1 MSFAQRAFKIIGWLQ
16 ARRAFIAVIIFVLE
30 IVIGF
35 ADYWITEAAPITEL
49 HYITIALA
57 AVIYG
62 WGGVIAISL
71 VATISYYLSN
81 DFALGRPLTSFTIP
95 SIALTLGI
103 FLLVGA
109 SAMLILR
116 LLTSLNWSNLALSD
130 KLQQLQ
136 ASRARIELLVSERER
151 TRLARELHD
160 GVAKTLLGVE
170 YSAGALAQ
178 AIPENSPA
186 HDKAIF
192 IRDICHTEGQQLR
205 EVILDLR
212 QGYNEPLF
220 NLVSHYL
227 QRWQIAYNSQTHLET
242 SGSDENL
249 DSNLVY
255 EVMAI
260 LEEALE
266 NVQRH
271 SQAEQVWV
279 KIEINGEFRMEI
291 RDNGRGLEPD
301 LLAYLQEQET
311 INLPNNKKHYI
322 TQTWRGK
329 DGRPRFGMIGMI
341 ERAEWMGGT
350 LELSNAPQGGL
361 CIVVSVPL

>member
-1 MSFAQRAFKIIGWLQ
+1 MSFAQRAFKFIGWLQ
-16 ARRAFIAVIIFVLE
+16 AHRAYIAVVIFILE
-30 IVIGF
+30 VVIGF
-35 ADYWITEAAPITEL
+35 ADFWVTEAAPITEL

-57 AVIYG
+57 AVIYD
-62 WGGVIAISL
+62 WTGVFAISL
-71 VATISYYLSN
+71 VATVSFFLSN
-81 DFALGRPLTSFTIP
+81 YVAIGKTVTQLTVP
-95 SIALTLGI
+95 SIGLTLLI

-116 LLTSLNWSNLALSD
+116 LMTSLNASNLALSD

-151 TRLARELHD
+151 NRLARELHD

-178 AIPENSPA
+178 GLAENTTA
-186 HDKAIF
+186 YEKAIF
-192 IRDICHTEGQQLR
+192 IRDICHNEGQQLR

-212 QGYNEPLF
+212 QGYKEPLF
-220 NLVSHYL
+220 QLVSHYL
-227 QRWQIAYNSQTHLET
+227 QRWQIAYNSQTHLQT
-242 SGSDENL
+242 VGSDDNL
-249 DSNLVY
+249 DPNLVY

-271 SQAEQVWV
+271 SMAEQVWLN
-279 KIEINGEFRMEI
+279 IEMNGNLRMEL
-291 RDNGRGLEPD
+291 RDNGHGLEPD
-301 LLAYLQEQET
+301 LLAYLQDQDT
-311 INLPNNKKHYI
+311 ITLPDNKKHYI

-329 DGRPRFGMIGMI
+329 DGRPRFGLIGMI
-341 ERAEWMGGT
+341 ERAEWLSGT
-350 LELSNAPQGGL
+350 LELSQAPEGGL
-361 CIVVSVPL
+361 CIVVTVPL

>member
-1 MSFAQRAFKIIGWLQ
+1 LSFAQRAFKFIGWMQ
-16 ARRAFIAVIIFVLE
+16 AHKVYIVVVICILE
-30 IVIGF
+30 VVIGF
-35 ADYWITEAAPITEL
+35 SDYWITEAAPITEL

-57 AVIYG
+57 AVVYE
-62 WGGVIAISL
+62 WPGVIVISL
-71 VATISYYLSN
+71 IATVSYYLSN
-81 DFALGRPLTSFTIP
+81 YVAVGKPLSQLAIP
-95 SIALTLGI
+95 SIFLTLLI

-116 LLTSLNWSNLALSD
+116 LMNSLNLSNRNLSD

-170 YSAGALAQ
+170 YSAAALAQ
-178 AIPENSPA
+178 SLNDNKPA
-186 HDKAIF
+186 AEKASF
-192 IRDICHTEGQQLR
+192 IRDICHDEGQQLR

-212 QGYNEPLF
+212 QGYKEPLF
-220 NLVSHYL
+220 QLVSPYL
-227 QRWQIAYNSQTHLET
+227 QRWQMAYNSRTHLET

-249 DSNLVY
+249 DPNLVY

-271 SQAEQVWV
+271 SLAEQVWV
-279 KIEINGEFRMEI
+279 KIETNGELRIEI
-291 RDNGRGLEPD
+291 RDNGKGLAPD
-301 LLAYLQEQET
+301 LLAYLQQKDT
-311 INLPNNKKHYI
+311 NPLTSSKKHYI

-329 DGRPRFGMIGMI
+329 DGRPRFGLIGMI
-341 ERAEWMGGT
+341 ERAEWLGGT
-350 LELSNAPQGGL
+350 LELGTAPEGGL
-361 CIVVSVPL
+361 CIVVTVPI